1 MMKGKKKKAMINN
14 KNEIMLLYY
23 LFDMN
28 SKDSA
33 IIYSS
38 LFIQKYVLRIIH
50 MPGTFLSDMDTIMMI
65 KRKHQWSGSL
75 HATQTLKLNTH
86 THMHLQTHEQQLN
99 FPFYLENAL
108 QILESFCH
116 IHPNSEN
123 MIIVFS
129 KKIKWN
135 SKKKEGIFKCNT
147 NHQITEGFT
156 ELFWY
161 DIERIMSQPFN
172 QPATDSYLLYTNLMF
187 QLYEMNGVILN
198 SSILFLMYT
207 YAYFHWSKSF

>member
-1 MMKGKKKKAMINN
+1 MINN

-129 KKIKWN
+129 KK
-135 SKKKEGIFKCNT
+135 
-147 NHQITEGFT
+147 
-156 ELFWY
+156 
-161 DIERIMSQPFN
+161 ERRHIQMQ
-172 QPATDSYLLYTNLMF
+172 YK
-187 QLYEMNGVILN
+187 
-198 SSILFLMYT
+198 SSNNWR
-207 YAYFHWSKSF
+207 FHWIILIWHWKNHVTTF